1 MQSLLATV
9 VQLWLVI
16 GICSAASGLDGQR
29 RVYLGINSRKVA
41 ERLRVEV
48 VRQDMGGIEFKWPNS
63 LGLRILQLRVFPT
76 EANAQECFRRW
87 QFSAA
92 VGPSPNPAEAEGI
105 GEEFRWW
112 LGMIDKEK
120 VGGVQF
126 RRRNVCVAFSSA
138 HADVPLNK
146 KRAIYLARLIDHL
159 LRDDRE
165 IAPLGRFD
173 PVPAI
178 SDPGVPKVLRVRK
191 ARLVEVEGKAVS
203 RVRTL
208 PWAYARIEPKFAGL
222 GPRAKVRF
230 WVTSTP
236 ELVGNQVAPNG
247 FSIPKLVNVPVGA
260 GAVRVARPSAEDDGR
275 FILQIKVPAERTVCK
290 LTMTAVNDMNVVV
303 TREVE
308 VVLEPQR

>member
-1 MQSLLATV
+1 MYTVAVIRASVAGVLLSTAALAANSPQLVYLRVDHRLLYSKVGLRVV
-9 VQLWLVI
+9 VQPFPGTCMAV
-16 GICSAASGLDGQR
+16 
-29 RVYLGINSRKVA
+29 NA
-41 ERLRVEV
+41 EWPRANLQISDLRVTV
-48 VRQDMGGIEFKWPNS
+48 YP
-63 LGLRILQLRVFPT
+63 RIKR
-76 EANAQECFRRW
+76 
-87 QFSAA
+87 AA
-92 VGPSPNPAEAEGI
+92 ELHHRMWRMISVGPRMGLGSSLFGDEYCVWGS
-105 GEEFRWW
+105 GES
-112 LGMIDKEK
+112 GTIA
-120 VGGVQF
+120 F
-126 RRRNVCVAFSSA
+126 RRRNVRVVFSWRGDEA
-138 HADVPLNK
+138 AGFE
-146 KRAIYLARLIDHL
+146 LARNIDRL

-236 ELVGNQVAPNG
+236 ELLGNQVAPNG

-275 FILQIKVPAERTVCK
+275 FILQIKAPAERTVCK
-290 LTMTAVNDMNVVV
+290 LTMTAVNDMNLVV